1 VPRTFL
7 DHIAITAFS
16 LEAGAAFV
24 ANALGVAP
32 QAGGAHPRMATHN
45 QLLRLGDATYL
56 EVIAPDPAAPAPGR
70 PRWFGLDALGPRSVP
85 ALSTWVVR
93 STDIQASAAAA
104 SEPLGGIEPM
114 SRGALDWR
122 ITIPA
127 DGSVPLDGA
136 APALIEWHADA
147 HPASR
152 MEDRGCALAL
162 LEILHP
168 DPDRVSRLLSSLALD
183 APVSV
188 RRAEPGAAARLVAH
202 IDTPQGR
209 RVL

>member
-1 VPRTFL
+1 MPRTFL

-24 ANALGVAP
+24 ADALGVAP

-136 APALIEWHADA
+136 APALIE
-147 HPASR
+147 
-152 MEDRGCALAL
+152 
-162 LEILHP
+162 
-168 DPDRVSRLLSSLALD
+168 
-183 APVSV
+183 
-188 RRAEPGAAARLVAH
+188 
-202 IDTPQGR
+202 
-209 RVL
+209 

>member
-1 VPRTFL
+1 MPRTFL

-24 ANALGVAP
+24 ADALGVAP

-70 PRWFGLDALGPRSVP
+70 PRWFGLDALGPRSAP

-127 DGSVPLDGA
+127 DGSVPLDGV

-147 HPASR
+147 HPAAR

-168 DPDRVSRLLSSLALD
+168 DPDRVSRLLSSLALE

-188 RRAEPGAAARLVAH
+188 RRAEPDAARLVAH